1 MKKIFFTLLSLL
13 VLGFSSCN
21 KDKIKI
27 KDITQTDKNGNIIGE
42 GNPEHWNIQNLESV
56 SDDDLEIIFNA
67 EFSIKDDLADSGINL
82 DLYNLNCSPPNFA
95 FTIFPNPV
103 NLQETENKIYFNLE
117 TDLDIM
123 SHYFAVVSND
133 KIITSRQGSQVL
145 EDFFYPDYGKDFTLY
160 YVFLTTDSCAFYG
173 KGDIITK

>member
-1 MKKIFFTLLSLL
+1 MKNIIFFTLSFFVLSF
-13 VLGFSSCN
+13 GSCT
-21 KDKIKI
+21 KDKIKL
-27 KDITQTDKNGNIIGE
+27 KNITQTDENGNIIGE
-42 GNPEHWNIQNLESV
+42 PNPEHWNIQNFDPV
-56 SDDDLEIIFNA
+56 SADDLEIIFNA
-67 EFSIKDDLADSGINL
+67 ELSIKDDLAHSGINL
-82 DLYNLNCSPPNFA
+82 DLFNLNCSSPNFA

-123 SHYFAVVSND
+123 THYFAVVAND
-133 KIITSRQGSQVL
+133 KIITSSQGSQVL